1 LATSLLHRRKRSG
14 LVHAAPLKAQGLF
27 AARGRRRAAAAIE
40 DPRSKM
46 EDQMDGALLILRLHS
61 SLLNRLAAAGR
72 RGLWPRSKIEE
83 ER

>member
-1 LATSLLHRRKRSG
+1 
-14 LVHAAPLKAQGLF
+14 
-27 AARGRRRAAAAIE
+27 
-40 DPRSKM
+40 M